1 VSAPEAAAAGGE
13 NRPVPRPPARLE
25 VLPGFDDDVVLTPV
39 NDARAAEDQGRDRAA
54 LARQR
59 DILADAGS
67 DDAPPALAQRDRLR
81 RRGDLLGDSGGGGGG
96 PETNLDRPRAQQR
109 GGAGGPTRIREEEDE
124 TEEDPFKTDLLARLL
139 GLDEESPVSVFG
151 WLQGSFTGNSAH
163 PRNGENFGV
172 NPNNRSNAWRF
183 QQLYFVVERL
193 TDYEEPRIAGRFDY
207 GFRFDLLFGTDWQQ
221 FHMNGLFDRV
231 WPINGFGFD
240 PVQFY
245 GEVHLPFLTEL
256 GIDIKGGR
264 FYSLAGYEAGQAPAR
279 PLNSTSYMFAYAHPF
294 TQFGVMSTWHVTDQ
308 WNLYNGV
315 VNGWDRWIDQT
326 YRWGYAG
333 GGSWDSADGRTNLTM
348 TLNWGPNQF
357 PRFFP
362 ADYGAL
368 APNGVPPPP
377 FQAGRRNLSYGSNNA
392 ILFATV
398 LIHKWTERLTVIGET
413 DQGFESNV
421 PGLGPDGTVTSG
433 QWYGLGGWFLYSLTD
448 RLTGVYRAEAFRDNH
463 GTRTG
468 FNDTFYEMTLGMIY
482 KPVPWFW
489 LRPEA
494 RFDWANGAPPYD
506 DATKHSQFTFGFD
519 ALFIF

>member
-1 VSAPEAAAAGGE
+1 LTLAEASGEDEHEHEYSERDKLRRRGDVLSQIPAGGD
-13 NRPVPRPPARLE
+13 PAPPE
-25 VLPGFDDDVVLTPV
+25 PT
-39 NDARAAEDQGRDRAA
+39 
-54 LARQR
+54 
-59 DILADAGS
+59 
-67 DDAPPALAQRDRLR
+67 PALASREELR
-81 RRGDLLGDSGGGGGG
+81 RRGDLLIDPDGAGK
-96 PETNLDRPRAQQR
+96 PETSLDRPRAQQR

-124 TEEDPFKTDLLARLL
+124 EKTEEDFFKSDLLSRLL
-139 GLDEESPVSVFG
+139 HMEESPVSVFG
-151 WLQGSFTGNSAH
+151 WLQASFTGNPAH
-163 PRNGENFGV
+163 PRDGQNFGV

-193 TDYEEPRIAGRFDY
+193 ADYEEPRLDGGFDY
-207 GFRFDLLFGTDWQQ
+207 GYRFDALFGTDWQQ

-231 WPINGFGFD
+231 WPIDGFGFD

-245 GEVHLPFLTEL
+245 GEVHLPFLTRL

-264 FYSLAGYEAGQAPAR
+264 FYALPGYEAGQAPAR

-294 TQFGVMSTWHVTDQ
+294 TQFGVMSTLHVTEQ
-308 WNLYNGV
+308 LNLYNGV

-333 GGSWDSADGRTNLTM
+333 GASWDSADGRTNLTI

-357 PRFFP
+357 PRYFP

-368 APNGVPPPP
+368 APNGVPQPP
-377 FQAGRRNLSYGSNNA
+377 FLAGRRNLSYAANDA
-392 ILFATV
+392 VLFTTV

-421 PGLGPDGTVTSG
+421 PSFGPDGTVTSG

-468 FNDTFYEMTLGMIY
+468 FNDTFYEMTLGLIY